1 MSGGDTHEIMQSLGR
16 IEGNLTTALQRL
28 DEHHSLLYGNGQPG
42 MKTRLDRLEQLE
54 IKRAALVKGSVGV
67 ALAALAAAIK
77 AMWK

>member
-16 IEGNLTTALQRL
+16 IEGNLTTALQRI
-28 DEHHSLLYGNGQPG
+28 DEHHQMLYGNGQPG

-54 IKRAALVKGSVGV
+54 LKRAALVKGSVGV
-67 ALAALAAAIK
+67 ALAALLAAIK